1 MKNETAKKKKLPYIL
16 LAIILIIGAIAALI
30 CFNASKNMKAM
41 NATVDAG
48 MQALSE
54 STEVTPL
61 DAGEY
66 EQIKIYGLMK
76 FDVSQYDVKD
86 IGNLS
91 VMKVNMGF
99 MQMVSFVITPYEKD
113 MPLLSMDFMYILG
126 NRKAYAEFYD
136 LVKDISSPE
145 YVKVLDEIRGFE
157 ERYSDM
163 EDVETEPA
171 WYDDLLTVVLHK
183 ADKRKNDDR
192 VQEMFCDAV
201 KTYMS
206 SANEL
211 EKLDSSMESGRLMD
225 TTGAINYRRQDIR
238 DMLAAKL
245 DAKQNAPT
253 PKDTGKKKKGF
264 FQGIWEGITGMF
276 GGGKKEP
283 EPVPD
288 PGDLVQW
295 AEPDK
300 GESGE
305 AVDKT
310 RQTTAESAGKAIF
323 QNGTGPERTQWKTG
337 GIGQGEAAADLGD
350 TIDKGV
356 PAGAGGDVAID
367 LMNGEIDPADY
378 IGNSAILRQTDELE
392 RQLKAIDDELEELDN
407 PGGGGGGGGGDD
419 GGSDE
424 GDSQLI
430 STVSLDDRQRAKYG
444 DIRAL
449 GSGNTIARA
458 EFGSG
463 LGGTVSDVG
472 YGHDETD

>member
-16 LAIILIIGAIAALI
+16 LAIILIIGALTALI

-136 LVKDISSPE
+136 LVKDSSSPE

-211 EKLDSSMESGRLMD
+211 GKLDSS
-225 TTGAINYRRQDIR
+225 
-238 DMLAAKL
+238 AKAEKL
-245 DAKQNAPT
+245 KITQEYSDDLIAKGGVST
-253 PKDTGKKKKGF
+253 DVFKK
-264 FQGIWEGITGMF
+264 
-276 GGGKKEP
+276 
-283 EPVPD
+283 
-288 PGDLVQW
+288 
-295 AEPDK
+295 
-300 GESGE
+300 
-305 AVDKT
+305 
-310 RQTTAESAGKAIF
+310 
-323 QNGTGPERTQWKTG
+323 
-337 GIGQGEAAADLGD
+337 
-350 TIDKGV
+350 
-356 PAGAGGDVAID
+356 
-367 LMNGEIDPADY
+367 
-378 IGNSAILRQTDELE
+378 
-392 RQLKAIDDELEELDN
+392 
-407 PGGGGGGGGGDD
+407 
-419 GGSDE
+419 
-424 GDSQLI
+424 
-430 STVSLDDRQRAKYG
+430 
-444 DIRAL
+444 AL
-449 GSGNTIARA
+449 GEETTKDFFDKVF
-458 EFGSG
+458 FG
-463 LGGTVSDVG
+463 T
-472 YGHDETD
+472 ETQK